1 MEIVRPLRVWFPGA
15 RYHVMCRGNRKQP
28 IFWDDA
34 DRLAYIQIVG
44 DASVEF
50 GCGVVAFCLMENH
63 MHLFVATGDVSLTK
77 FMHKINMRYSLYV
90 NRRYV
95 LTGRLFQDRYKAV
108 LVKDLGYERTLFRYI
123 HLNPVR
129 AGLVSE
135 AVYVQRGEYLLRRE
149 LIWEFRMLV
158 DREKGLALFG
168 GDLAV
173 MELFTEL
180 GEDAS

>member
-1 MEIVRPLRVWFPGA
+1 
-15 RYHVMCRGNRKQP
+15 
-28 IFWDDA
+28 
-34 DRLAYIQIVG
+34 
-44 DASVEF
+44 
-50 GCGVVAFCLMENH
+50 
-63 MHLFVATGDVSLTK
+63 
-77 FMHKINMRYSLYV
+77 MHKINMRYSLYV

-135 AVYVQRGEYLLRRE
+135 AEEWIWSSYGVYVQRGEYLLRRE